1 MIYEI
6 YYMIYEIYHMKY
18 ISSSFSYRFLS
29 VKTRNEISET
39 DMVSFRQN
47 FHLNDL
53 IHSANYSAESIDF
66 VWVCG
71 LEEEYIEK

>member
-1 MIYEI
+1 
-6 YYMIYEIYHMKY
+6 MKY
-18 ISSSFSYRFLS
+18 IISSFLYRFLS

-66 VWVCG
+66 V
-71 LEEEYIEK
+71 

>member
-1 MIYEI
+1 
-6 YYMIYEIYHMKY
+6 MKY
-18 ISSSFSYRFLS
+18 IISSFSYRFLS

-47 FHLNDL
+47 FPLNDL

-66 VWVCG
+66 V
-71 LEEEYIEK
+71 

>member
-18 ISSSFSYRFLS
+18 IISSFSYRFLS

-47 FHLNDL
+47 FPRNDL